1 MSAHACHNGSVGFLA
16 LHLRVGKGSQIGLV
30 YAKVTSPR
38 LPFFSKIIFCQT
50 IEFVLRNMK
59 KRSEDTPE
67 NLGGLGG
74 MLPADVLKKINQ
86 LLEQLHQADFT
97 NHGSKIE
104 VVYVASGGQHVET
117 QYISLTPNPSPK
129 GEGNFK
135 GREKAKER
143 PALPDVLCTE
153 EAMALWEKVQ
163 KAGYVDDNFQPLI
176 SRTQSALLADA
187 MAERL
192 GIREKWK
199 VFEALWN
206 RKNMYKDFY
215 RAMEQKQSLIF
226 QDKLKQIFA

>member
-1 MSAHACHNGSVGFLA
+1 
-16 LHLRVGKGSQIGLV
+16 
-30 YAKVTSPR
+30 
-38 LPFFSKIIFCQT
+38 
-50 IEFVLRNMK
+50 MK
-59 KRSEDTPE
+59 KRNEDIPE
-67 NLGGLGG
+67 NLDGLCD
-74 MLPADVLKKINQ
+74 LLSAEVLKMLND
-86 LLEQLHQADFT
+86 LLQIIHQAGHT
-97 NHGSKIE
+97 NQGSKIE

-117 QYISLTPNPSPK
+117 QYISLTPNHSPK

-143 PALPDVLCTE
+143 PVLPAVLSTE

-163 KAGYVDDNFQPLI
+163 KAGYVDDNYQPLI

-206 RKNMYKDFY
+206 RKYMSSDYNLALD
-215 RAMEQKQSLIF
+215 QQQSLDF
-226 QDKLKQIFA
+226 QDELKRVF

>member
-1 MSAHACHNGSVGFLA
+1 MNFDNDEEA
-16 LHLRVGKGSQIGLV
+16 L
-30 YAKVTSPR
+30 
-38 LPFFSKIIFCQT
+38 
-50 IEFVLRNMK
+50 EF
-59 KRSEDTPE
+59 
-67 NLGGLGG
+67 
-74 MLPADVLKKINQ
+74 INR
-86 LLEQLHQADFT
+86 LLERLHQADFT

-135 GREKAKER
+135 GRETGTER
-143 PALPDVLCTE
+143 PVLPDVLCTE

-163 KAGYVDDNFQPLI
+163 KVGYVDDNYQPLI

-187 MAERL
+187 IAERL

-206 RKNMYKDFY
+206 RKNMYRDY
-215 RAMEQKQSLIF
+215 YQALGQQKTLLF
-226 QDKLKQIFA
+226 QDELKKVLA